1 MITDDRI
8 IDGKMQYDI
17 NREAGKILALSS
29 CKVDKYEYLTGEKI
43 LPSDQ
48 SRIIEQ
54 AVFTYSPLSKAFE
67 KQIKTIEEQGKNQVE
82 ALEVLKPITQKLT
95 IKDTIPENK
104 LSKEAKNKVNK
115 IKEIEKNDKQRKII
129 FKNEYI

>member
-43 LPSDQ
+43 LS
-48 SRIIEQ
+48 SEQ
-54 AVFTYSPLSKAFE
+54 AVFTYSSLSKSFE

-82 ALEVLKPITQKLT
+82 ALEVLKPL
-95 IKDTIPENK
+95 P
-104 LSKEAKNKVNK
+104 KN
-115 IKEIEKNDKQRKII
+115 
-129 FKNEYI
+129 